1 MTTSIKGKL
10 NLELYQLKR
19 YNDRRTNTPAMYK
32 SFAFKK
38 RVRLED
44 EYINRY
50 MHSNGYRIHGYC
62 ETFSHTL
69 INVSPS

>member
-19 YNDRRTNTPAMYK
+19 YNDRRTDTPAMYK

-44 EYINRY
+44 EYINR
-50 MHSNGYRIHGYC
+50 
-62 ETFSHTL
+62 
-69 INVSPS
+69 